1 MYNETVNRISD
12 LTIDKPAVWKH
23 IISAMDEITFK
34 GIYDCPEFGRKE
46 REYLYAI
53 ASKYNECTHCFKKHS
68 NFAFHLGLDPDTFN
82 PNVISCMEEIF
93 QGSTDLNNEILAT
106 KYSLD
111 LNLIKQIK
119 YSIGIAGF
127 INTMV
132 KSHMVP
138 FTEEI
143 HLKDVNY
150 YEKGFYELYKKDDW
164 V

>member
-1 MYNETVNRISD
+1 MYNESVNRISD
-12 LTIDKPAVWKH
+12 LTIDKPAIWKH

-34 GIYDCPEFGRKE
+34 GIYNSPDFGRKE
-46 REYLYAI
+46 REYLYAL
-53 ASKYNECTHCFKKHS
+53 ASKNNGCTHCFRKHS
-68 NFAFHLGLDPDTFN
+68 NFALHLGIDPDTFN
-82 PNVISCMEEIF
+82 PNIVNCLEEII
-93 QGSTDLNNEILAT
+93 QGNTNVDDKILAT
-106 KYSLD
+106 KYLLPAD
-111 LNLIKQIK
+111 LIKQIK

-132 KSHMVP
+132 KNNMIP

-143 HLKDVNY
+143 HLKDVHY